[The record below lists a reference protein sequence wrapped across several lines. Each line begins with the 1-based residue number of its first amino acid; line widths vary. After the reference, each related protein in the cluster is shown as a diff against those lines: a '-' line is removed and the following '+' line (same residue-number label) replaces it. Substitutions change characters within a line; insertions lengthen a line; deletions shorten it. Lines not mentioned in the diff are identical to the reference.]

1 MTGVRSRVASAA
13 LAVTLLGGA
22 AVPAAVLGAPVAA
35 AHAVLLASDPEDGAA
50 LEAAPERVTLS
61 FNEEINPS
69 FVTVA
74 VTGADRTD
82 HVRGEATV
90 EGEQVSAGIGPL
102 DDGEYTVGYRVTSAD
117 GHVITGSTRFA
128 VGSPGA
134 TDGAGDGGGGGD
146 ADPGPTATDASTA
159 EVTADDSATTGVSTA
174 VWVVGGLAVVL
185 VGAAVFLLRRGDDG
199 AGAGTEGDD

>member
-1 MTGVRSRVASAA
+1 MRSRVASAA

-134 TDGAGDGGGGGD
+134 TDGAGG

>member
-1 MTGVRSRVASAA
+1 MTSVRSRVASAA

-117 GHVITGSTRFA
+117 GHVITGSSRFTVGAGAAAAGSATPAATGAAGASESVSADASPDAASSDSEQSGSA
-128 VGSPGA
+128 VGPA
-134 TDGAGDGGGGGD
+134 L
-146 ADPGPTATDASTA
+146 
-159 EVTADDSATTGVSTA
+159 
-174 VWVVGGLAVVL
+174 WVVAGLAVL
-185 VGAAVFLLRRGDDG
+185 LIAAAALLLRRGGRAD
-199 AGAGTEGDD
+199 

>member
-1 MTGVRSRVASAA
+1 MRSRVASAA

-22 AVPAAVLGAPVAA
+22 AVPAAVLGVPVAA
-35 AHAVLLASDPEDGAA
+35 AHAVLLASDPEDGAT

-128 VGSPGA
+128 VGSPGTTA
-134 TDGAGDGGGGGD
+134 GAGDGGS
-146 ADPGPTATDASTA
+146 DPGPTATDASTA

-185 VGAAVFLLRRGDDG
+185 VGAAVFLLRRGGD
-199 AGAGTEGDD
+199 GTEGGD

>member
-134 TDGAGDGGGGGD
+134 AEGAGGGG